1 MEDTRE
7 TIGKNIRIL
16 RKERGQTLKSLSN
29 QVGLTYQQLSRI
41 ENGSGT
47 STSTLERI
55 AAVLGVEMPVLLDEP
70 EATLHRSIPHTKNF
84 IPEQTYQAM
93 CARLLDT
100 IIKPV
105 NDAAIDAFLTDIII
119 HIMQNTRLLRNLIAT
134 HAGDKKQYRF
144 SSDELL
150 KFTQELCVDF
160 ADYATRISKG
170 EYPEDTEDGATN
182 D

>member
-55 AAVLGVEMPVLLDEP
+55 AAVLGVEIPVLLDEP

-84 IPEQTYQAM
+84 VPEQLYKVL

-119 HIMQNTRLLRNLIAT
+119 HITQNTMLLRNLIAT
-134 HAGDKKQYRF
+134 HAGEKKQYRF

-150 KFTQELCVDF
+150 KFTQELCADF
-160 ADYATRISKG
+160 VDYATRISKG
-170 EYPEDTEDGATN
+170 EYPEDTEDGTTI